1 MNEKKIVR
9 SLVNVRAARGG
20 DNPPMIITIPK
31 NIANAFN
38 LTLGETL
45 DILTDGEK
53 NSIKKNR
60 NNKIIVVT
68 IISHSFPFLKHL
80 SLQILL

>member
-1 MNEKKIVR
+1 MKEYFLLNEKKIVR

-53 NSIKKNR
+53 
-60 NNKIIVVT
+60 IV
-68 IISHSFPFLKHL
+68 LKRTEITKL
-80 SLQILL
+80 

>member
-1 MNEKKIVR
+1 MREYFLLNEKKIIR
-9 SLVNVRAARGG
+9 SLANVRAARGG

-38 LTLGETL
+38 LILGETL

-53 NSIKKNR
+53 
-60 NNKIIVVT
+60 IV
-68 IISHSFPFLKHL
+68 LKRTEITKL
-80 SLQILL
+80 

>member
-1 MNEKKIVR
+1 MREYFLLNEKKIIR
-9 SLVNVRAARGG
+9 SLANVRAARGG

-53 NSIKKNR
+53 
-60 NNKIIVVT
+60 IV
-68 IISHSFPFLKHL
+68 LKRTEITKL
-80 SLQILL
+80 

>member
-1 MNEKKIVR
+1 MREYFLLNGKKIIR
-9 SLVNVRAARGG
+9 SLANVRAARGG

-53 NSIKKNR
+53 
-60 NNKIIVVT
+60 IV
-68 IISHSFPFLKHL
+68 LKRTEITKL
-80 SLQILL
+80 

>member
-1 MNEKKIVR
+1 M
-9 SLVNVRAARGG
+9 NVRAAKGG
-20 DNPPMIITIPK
+20 DNPPIIITIPK

-53 NSIKKNR
+53 
-60 NNKIIVVT
+60 IV
-68 IISHSFPFLKHL
+68 LKRTEITKL
-80 SLQILL
+80 

>member
-1 MNEKKIVR
+1 MKEYFLLNEKKIFL
-9 SLVNVRAARGG
+9 SLVNVRAAKGG

-38 LTLGETL
+38 LELGETL

-53 NSIKKNR
+53 
-60 NNKIIVVT
+60 IV
-68 IISHSFPFLKHL
+68 LKRTEITKL
-80 SLQILL
+80 

>member
-1 MNEKKIVR
+1 MKEYFLLNEKKITR
-9 SLVNVRAARGG
+9 SLANVRAARGG

-38 LTLGETL
+38 LKLGETI

-53 NSIKKNR
+53 
-60 NNKIIVVT
+60 IV
-68 IISHSFPFLKHL
+68 LKRTEITKL
-80 SLQILL
+80 

>member
-1 MNEKKIVR
+1 MEEYFLLNEKKIIR
-9 SLVNVRAARGG
+9 SLVNIRAARGG

-53 NSIKKNR
+53 
-60 NNKIIVVT
+60 IV
-68 IISHSFPFLKHL
+68 LKRTEITKL
-80 SLQILL
+80 